1 MPSGHL
7 GATRGLPSRHLSK
20 TKLQNTNSC
29 RGICSFT
36 FDNRPARCSF
46 MLQVC
51 KLCILRNQYS
61 RFRPIR
67 ILLHCTRL
75 NTEHLSGALLTL
87 QDRTT
92 TISSLG
98 KLGSR
103 FWNAEQS
110 TPLRHSSRILLEF
123 LSSSEIQPLRNTPDH
138 CSQKSQTWSA
148 RRSAGTLPFRA
159 YPKSCN
165 QTWHPRPSGGQA
177 SPVATNQSCP
187 SKNTSSTIWTNL
199 EIHENQCRTKP
210 NLLQI

>member
-1 MPSGHL
+1 
-7 GATRGLPSRHLSK
+7 
-20 TKLQNTNSC
+20 
-29 RGICSFT
+29 
-36 FDNRPARCSF
+36 

-87 QDRTT
+87 EDRTT
-92 TISSLG
+92 TISSLA

-148 RRSAGTLPFRA
+148 QRSAGTLPFRA

-210 NLLQI
+210 NLL